1 MNEQKHRKIIDEVD
15 ADIEFWSEELDF
27 VGDMMQRDRNA

>member
-1 MNEQKHRKIIDEVD
+1 MNEQKHRKVTDEVD

-27 VGDMMQRDRNA
+27 MEADA